1 MWLTIIFYTLFLYAI
16 YRFIKFWIINPW
28 QVQRDFSKQGIP
40 GRYTPIVGDI
50 LQRRRAYLADKPFSY
65 VEETS
70 AEFGDYYHTSFGPMP
85 FLNISDPALIESILK
100 TNSRFYRKGEL
111 ARVIVSAV
119 LGYENLLMAEGENH
133 TRHRRLTNPVFQHQN
148 INSMITLMIDI
159 ISTFLTEW
167 QINTNNKTYPMILD
181 VSKEMSNLTLDI
193 ITGCVFG
200 VESMK
205 DETIH
210 EAIYENVKIALD
222 VVEKRI
228 YNMIIIIPI
237 LNRLPILGKRTIDNC
252 RQDMKNIVL
261 KMINQRKQGLTR
273 ATCKGLPFFI
283 FSLKF
288 SLIMNDAD

>member
-1 MWLTIIFYTLFLYAI
+1 
-16 YRFIKFWIINPW
+16 R
-28 QVQRDFSKQGIP
+28 QVQRDFFKQGIP

-50 LQRRRAYLADKPFSY
+50 LQRRRAYLADKSFSY

-85 FLNISDPALIESILK
+85 FLNTSDPALIESILK

-119 LGYENLLMAEGENH
+119 LGYENLVMAEGENH

-148 INSMITLMIDI
+148 INSMISLMVDI
-159 ISTFLTEW
+159 TSNFLIEW
-167 QINTNNKTYPMILD
+167 QINPNDKAYPMILD
-181 VSKEMSNLTLDI
+181 VSREMSNLTLDI

-205 DETIH
+205 DESIH
-210 EAIYENVKIALD
+210 ETISENIKIALD
-222 VVEKRI
+222 EVEKRI
-228 YNMIIIIPI
+228 YNMVIIIPI
-237 LNRLPILGKRTIDNC
+237 LNRLPIFGKRTIDKC

-261 KMINQRKQGLTR
+261 KIITQRKHGLTR
-273 ATCKGLPFFI
+273 ASCKGLSLFS

-288 SLIMNDAD
+288 SLNSYDVD